1 MVLFSQT
8 LPFRCTDPRDHI
20 IALLGISADYSMR
33 EDLVDY
39 TVPAE
44 ILYHRLACSCL
55 KNSRDLKI
63 LWSFLSVVPLD
74 RRASNSWLTNFDEL
88 PNIKG
93 LALTT
98 LSMAQN
104 DVRILNAS
112 GSTELTASTSGNR
125 LQIKGRMVDRLEQ
138 LGTDISGFP
147 EFERTHDSPRMIRE
161 IMTHLDRW
169 LDECEA
175 IAQVANRDDDS
186 FRSTMLIESLLQSI
200 FPDISTAKAEWRT
213 YRATQKTII
222 FSSEYGGARD
232 QAYATMRSNPS
243 SARIQY
249 VTTKLL
255 YRRFARTK
263 YGRIGWAPQVAEEGD
278 LICVFDGMEFPYV
291 VRPIRGI
298 EGVYALVGECY
309 ISDLMDGEALK
320 VPGVESKIINLQ

>member
-1 MVLFSQT
+1 MLLRRPWFTRKWVIQEVAKSREHRIVFVAGSKVVSWSALRAWIMLLIGSITVSGSFNSACPWEPERQGWLWSAWRKNSTRCRNTSDLILDNLRFQVLAFAKGNCDPFMVLFSQT

-44 ILYHRLACSCL
+44 KLYHRLACACL

-175 IAQVANRDDDS
+175 IAQVASRDDDS

-213 YRATQKTII
+213 
-222 FSSEYGGARD
+222 
-232 QAYATMRSNPS
+232 
-243 SARIQY
+243 
-249 VTTKLL
+249 
-255 YRRFARTK
+255 
-263 YGRIGWAPQVAEEGD
+263 
-278 LICVFDGMEFPYV
+278 
-291 VRPIRGI
+291 
-298 EGVYALVGECY
+298 
-309 ISDLMDGEALK
+309 
-320 VPGVESKIINLQ
+320 